1 MVLVI
6 VLEEKAVH
14 LNFKEFIMEEKDIT
28 NRRIQELE
36 IFVEELKTQVK
47 ELKKE
52 LAEKDKLIN
61 SVYSSKTWKILRL
74 YDRYIGKESFLGKLF
89 TSLTNSI
96 NFKNKT
102 DVSNEEILYITDRH
116 YSQINSFIKNNSSK
130 KGFFI
135 IFADPKIINEFK
147 YRGDRFSHRAI
158 HLIRE
163 FEKNDYGI
171 IYVYSEKNENLDR
184 VDVVSKSIIQL
195 NLDLFITDSIYKY
208 IIDKISEKFVKKIF
222 LIQFLCDEIPKV
234 LDYVNSLNWLTIYDV
249 IDNWEEFYKEGWINW
264 YSKDIEEYIAK
275 NVKILIS
282 VSHLLQK
289 KFSNFNKFYLI
300 PNGYYPYKLYDKGVK
315 KLKKGKITLG
325 YVGNLQK
332 YRFNWPL
339 LLQLAEKNK
348 DWIFYLIGRMTEDI
362 KLPENI
368 ILLGF
373 IKPHIISAYAR
384 NWDVGII
391 PFKIN
396 NLTIS
401 CDNLKVY
408 EYLYWGLPVV
418 ASGIGYHMKEYPFVF
433 VAENERDF
441 EEYIKKA
448 FTIKFNKDQ
457 ISDFL
462 ESAKWSNRANEV
474 LRIIDEN

>member
-1 MVLVI
+1 M
-6 VLEEKAVH
+6 K
-14 LNFKEFIMEEKDIT
+14 NKDIT
-28 NRRIQELE
+28 NKRIQELE
-36 IFVEELKTQVK
+36 TQVEELEVQLEEFKTK
-47 ELKKE
+47 
-52 LAEKDKLIN
+52 LAEKDFLLKEI
-61 SVYSSKTWKILRL
+61 YSSKTWKMLRL
-74 YDRYIGKESFLGKLF
+74 YDKYLGRNSYFGKLF
-89 TSLTNSI
+89 LPLFNLTNI
-96 NFKNKT
+96 KKRKGLQNKI
-102 DVSNEEILYITDRH
+102 DLYITDQF
-116 YSQINSFIKNNSSK
+116 YKQIDCFIKDNNFK
-130 KGFFI
+130 KGFFL
-135 IFADPKIINEFK
+135 IFADPKIINKFK

-158 HLIRE
+158 QLIRE

-184 VDVVSKSIIQL
+184 VDVVSKSVIQL
-195 NLDLFITDSIYKY
+195 NLNLFISDSIYKY

-222 LIQFLCDEIPKV
+222 LIQFLCDEIPKI
-234 LDYVNSLNWLTIYDV
+234 LDYVSSLNWLTIYDV

-264 YSKDIEEYIAK
+264 YSKDVEEYIVK

-282 VSHLLQK
+282 VSHLLEK
-289 KFSNFNKFYLI
+289 KFSNFNKSYLI

-348 DWIFYLIGRMTEDI
+348 DWIFYLIGGMTEDI

-373 IKPHIISAYAR
+373 IKPHIVSAYAR

-448 FTIKFNKDQ
+448 FTIKFNRDQ

-474 LRIIDEN
+474 LRIIDETLKIK